1 MNRSQ
6 KKRKTAIMILGFLLL
21 LRLAAQAAVP
31 NALAVQMEQGTG
43 SSASSSTESNETTI
57 LLYNRNPDDN
67 TPFSA
72 QNMFP
77 GDVITK
83 DYRVHVSYK
92 ADVTAKFHVDIRE
105 GYEKLAEVML
115 CKVELLTTGE
125 TVYEGLMRDF
135 PESWDHILETNSKT
149 TTELKYRIAAYL
161 DTGVGNE
168 YQNQELVADFQW
180 WVEEDEN
187 LSDNPDTGDRFNH
200 MVIFGIMIGSAFV
213 FSLLFAARKK
223 EGNDAK

>member
-1 MNRSQ
+1 M
-6 KKRKTAIMILGFLLL
+6 
-21 LRLAAQAAVP
+21 
-31 NALAVQMEQGTG
+31 
-43 SSASSSTESNETTI
+43 SSSGSSSTESDETTI

-77 GDVITK
+77 GDMITK
-83 DYRVHVSYK
+83 DYRVYVSYK
-92 ADVTAKFHVDIRE
+92 ADVTVKFRVDVRE

-125 TVYEGLMRDF
+125 TVYAGLMRDF

-149 TTELKYRIAAYL
+149 TTGLEYRITAYL

-187 LSDNPDTGDRFNH
+187 LSDNPDTGDTFNA
-200 MVIFGIMIGSAFV
+200 FLFLGLMIGSAFV
-213 FSLLFAARKK
+213 FGLLFAARKK
-223 EGNDAK
+223 EVNDGQ